1 MQCVGLS
8 GAQLLPSSQATGQ
21 LGAAVGF
28 DGQCCAE
35 FVLAAGRGVVEIA
48 GVVIGGY
55 GGGNASLQARMSGVL
70 VERNSG
76 NIDSGCGFVETLADV
91 RGAARGPGLGLH
103 IGGSI
108 VDCVDQGRE
117 IAAELRDACGVRC
130 ARIGQVSVAAQFDHH
145 RRHPLVDAEYR
156 SGT

>member
-1 MQCVGLS
+1 MFSSLVIIVRHTTLRAVQCVGLS

-91 RGAARGPGLGLH
+91 RGAARAGFG
-103 IGGSI
+103 
-108 VDCVDQGRE
+108 
-117 IAAELRDACGVRC
+117 
-130 ARIGQVSVAAQFDHH
+130 FTH
-145 RRHPLVDAEYR
+145 RRLDR
-156 SGT
+156 